1 MKIFHAYTRKTLRL
15 NKTRTLVTIIG
26 IILSVALITAVAEGA
41 FSGIVYMRRVTE
53 TRVGSFAGFYEHMTD
68 AEAVVVANDP
78 EVSQAV
84 SWGEVGYAEIGSKN
98 PDKPYLCNVSL
109 SDDFTDLA
117 AVRLTQGRLPQ
128 NSAEIALPNHLAI
141 SGGVTYALGD
151 TLTLQ
156 VGTRMLEGF
165 PLDQHNPYT
174 AEGETLE
181 HAAERTY
188 TVVGFYERF
197 DNLVEDYSAPGF
209 TALTTGETAAQQTVF
224 FRLNHMGG
232 AFDYLE
238 EHPRNDTGRLNTDLL
253 YYYGATSNSYI
264 YSMMVGLVAILIGLI
279 MFGSIALIYNAF
291 SISVSERTKQF
302 GLLKSIGATNKQL
315 RGTVLYEALV
325 LCAVA
330 IPLGLLVGC
339 LGIGVTLRALRG
351 TFDTIL
357 GENGGVQMGIA
368 LNGWVLL
375 FAAAI
380 GLLTAVISAWV
391 PAQRA
396 ARIPAIDAI
405 RQTRDVAVRG
415 RQVKTSKLTYKLFG
429 FPGMLAAKNFKRN
442 RKQYRATVV
451 SLFLSVVLFISASSF
466 CAYLTESVN
475 TMTSAAGYE
484 LQYDRVGENRGDPE
498 PLYQKLLA
506 ANSVTGGTFYDSTG
520 SELLADADA
529 FSDTFRNDISGK
541 DGASGYNGNY
551 HSYSGETV
559 TPMAGQL
566 TAYGTLYFVRDETF
580 LDLLAKN
587 GLDRETYYN
596 ADAPLALLFD
606 RSTWMSYDEDGT
618 RYQEYE
624 TFRTGALPIDVF
636 YTVWNGQ
643 EGYYCVGTRTDAATG
658 ETLYAYAPA
667 EKDPDTLTDED
678 YLLLPEDEAITKLP
692 LRIGAKLETAPYFV
706 EAGVALIY
714 PYSFAQAVLGTDW
727 SCYVTTYCLRS
738 DDHRAAAQALMRTL
752 NDAGENSTRLHDF
765 AESQEQERAMITVV
779 NVFSYGFIIL
789 ISLIAL
795 ANVFN
800 TISTNIALRRREFAM
815 LKSVG
820 MTRGGFDRMMN
831 YECLLY
837 GFKGLLYG
845 LPVSIGVTWLI
856 YRAVNE
862 GVSVAFHLPWY
873 SVVIAVGSVFLVVF
887 ATMLYS
893 MNKIKRENPID
904 ALKNENF

>member
-1 MKIFHAYTRKTLRL
+1 MKIFHDYTRKTLRL

-78 EVSQAV
+78 DVSKAV

-98 PDKPYLCNVSL
+98 PDKPYLCIVSL

-117 AVRLTQGRLPQ
+117 AVRLAQGRLPQ
-128 NSAEIALPNHLAI
+128 NSSEIALPNHLAI

-165 PLDQHNPYT
+165 PLDQHNPYI
-174 AEGETLE
+174 AEEETLE

-264 YSMMVGLVAILIGLI
+264 YAMMVGLVAILIGLI

-498 PLYQKLLA
+498 PL
-506 ANSVTGGTFYDSTG
+506 
-520 SELLADADA
+520 
-529 FSDTFRNDISGK
+529 RR
-541 DGASGYNGNY
+541 NGNA
-551 HSYSGETV
+551 HGR
-559 TPMAGQL
+559 AAHGIRNAL
-566 TAYGTLYFVRDETF
+566 FRARRDVPRP
-580 LDLLAKN
+580 ARGK
-587 GLDRETYYN
+587 
-596 ADAPLALLFD
+596 
-606 RSTWMSYDEDGT
+606 
-618 RYQEYE
+618 
-624 TFRTGALPIDVF
+624 RTGPR
-636 YTVWNGQ
+636 N
-643 EGYYCVGTRTDAATG
+643 
-658 ETLYAYAPA
+658 
-667 EKDPDTLTDED
+667 
-678 YLLLPEDEAITKLP
+678 
-692 LRIGAKLETAPYFV
+692 
-706 EAGVALIY
+706 
-714 PYSFAQAVLGTDW
+714 VLQR
-727 SCYVTTYCLRS
+727 C
-738 DDHRAAAQALMRTL
+738 RAA
-752 NDAGENSTRLHDF
+752 
-765 AESQEQERAMITVV
+765 RA
-779 NVFSYGFIIL
+779 
-789 ISLIAL
+789 
-795 ANVFN
+795 
-800 TISTNIALRRREFAM
+800 
-815 LKSVG
+815 
-820 MTRGGFDRMMN
+820 
-831 YECLLY
+831 
-837 GFKGLLYG
+837 
-845 LPVSIGVTWLI
+845 
-856 YRAVNE
+856 AV
-862 GVSVAFHLPWY
+862 
-873 SVVIAVGSVFLVVF
+873 
-887 ATMLYS
+887 
-893 MNKIKRENPID
+893 
-904 ALKNENF
+904 